1 MVDTETNILINLS
14 AFNLSKLFLNL
25 FFNAVTPILASVAL
39 KAGPEV
45 TSYVQEFILQVIME
59 SNSEDM
65 GKIRQEKRKD

>member
-25 FFNAVTPILASVAL
+25 FFNAVTPILASVVL
-39 KAGPEV
+39 QAGPEV

-65 GKIRQEKRKD
+65 GKV